1 MLVGKLTTEQKEVL
15 AGPPSKLVQP
25 DWYFNP
31 FRNNNVEY
39 DWVISTE
46 EIDASLYPE
55 NDWVKGLPL
64 IEYIP
69 PTPPISGDTE
79 SVFDPYF
86 KK

>member
-1 MLVGKLTTEQKEVL
+1 MTTEQKEVL
-15 AGPPSKLVQP
+15 AGPPTKLVQP

-46 EIDASLYPE
+46 EIDASIYPE
-55 NDWVKGLPL
+55 NDWVKTLPL

>member
-1 MLVGKLTTEQKEVL
+1 MLVGKLTPAQYEELK
-15 AGPPSKLVQP
+15 GPPVRMVQP

-31 FRNNNVEY
+31 FKNYNVEF

-46 EIDASLYPE
+46 EIDASIYPE
-55 NDWVKGLPL
+55 NDWVKNIPL

-69 PTPPISGDTE
+69 PTPISGDTTN
-79 SVFDPYF
+79 VFDPYF